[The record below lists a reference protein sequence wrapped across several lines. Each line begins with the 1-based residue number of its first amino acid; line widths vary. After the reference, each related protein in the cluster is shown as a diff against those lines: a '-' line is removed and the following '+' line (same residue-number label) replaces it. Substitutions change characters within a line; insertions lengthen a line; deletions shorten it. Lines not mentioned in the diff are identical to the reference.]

1 MLRKNLMVGL
11 LSALLALGAV
21 ACSSD
26 SGGGTDTETGGTTGG
41 SSETEAAT
49 ESSS

>member
-26 SGGGTDTETGGTTGG
+26 DTTDTETGGTTGG
-41 SSETEAAT
+41 SEAAT

>member
-26 SGGGTDTETGGTTGG
+26 SGGGTETETGGTTGG
-41 SSETEAAT
+41 ETAT
-49 ESSS
+49 ESAS

>member
-26 SGGGTDTETGGTTGG
+26 EGGTETETGGTTGG
-41 SSETEAAT
+41 SDAAT